1 MEYNSKEVDAIYRKH
16 NIFKQITNAYGQHSN
31 GPSEKMGD
39 TISKGACTVLH
50 NAQLPKKYW
59 GYAVVYAVD
68 CYNHL
73 PHFALGGSTPWEAH
87 KKSLP
92 EVSMFCPFGCRATV
106 FIG

>member
-16 NIFKQITNAYGQHSN
+16 NIFKQTTNTYGQHCN
-31 GPSEKMGD
+31 CPSKKMGD
-39 TISKGACTVLH
+39 TISKGALTVLH